1 MDVKARD
8 VCIVN
13 GYRLTEYQI
22 FDGSEIVD
30 TYFNIRDEHGTTHGC
45 NYDDVEE
52 PLKIMLNMSTTKAI
66 KRVSVD

>member
-1 MDVKARD
+1 MDVKATD
-8 VCIVN
+8 LCIVM
-13 GYRLTEYQI
+13 GFRLTEYQI

-52 PLKIMLNMSTTKAI
+52 PLEIMLNMCITDEIPPFSA
-66 KRVSVD
+66 